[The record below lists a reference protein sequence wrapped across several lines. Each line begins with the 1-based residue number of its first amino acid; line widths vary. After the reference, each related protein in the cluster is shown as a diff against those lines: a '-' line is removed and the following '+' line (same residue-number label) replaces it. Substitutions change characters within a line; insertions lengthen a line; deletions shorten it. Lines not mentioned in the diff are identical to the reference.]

1 VILFIV
7 LVLVVGGLI
16 HRMDHRRS
24 FGPGGH
30 WEWDDPWY
38 HHPFHG
44 YFLAPGWT
52 DWLWLG
58 LAGLTGLALSAGVVV
73 AGLWWLRKE
82 PGRTRTGLDREAL
95 LSLKAVYDR
104 LDQRLRRI
112 EDQVTAREYDWE
124 RRLNMG
130 L

>member
-1 VILFIV
+1 
-7 LVLVVGGLI
+7 
-16 HRMDHRRS
+16 
-24 FGPGGH
+24 
-30 WEWDDPWY
+30 
-38 HHPFHG
+38 
-44 YFLAPGWT
+44 
-52 DWLWLG
+52 
-58 LAGLTGLALSAGVVV
+58 VVV